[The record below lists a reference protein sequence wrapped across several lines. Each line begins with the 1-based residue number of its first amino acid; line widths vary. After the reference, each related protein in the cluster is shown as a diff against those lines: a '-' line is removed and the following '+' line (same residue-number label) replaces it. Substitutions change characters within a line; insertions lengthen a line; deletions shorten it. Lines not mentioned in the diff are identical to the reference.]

1 MTSLRRTLPLRYAP
15 LAGEALDSGLE
26 FLAARMNCRFEEVLR
41 ALCLP
46 SKDPVLTHAIQPR
59 WTVLTTAE
67 EIASIAAVSGVG
79 DDVLAGMTLQ
89 RFDGHAMVIHA
100 GHRRVESQLL
110 WGRSGSRFCPACL
123 TESAGRWQLIWRLGW
138 SFACTRHQMLLAD
151 HCPNCGRIP
160 RLRALPR
167 REIPRPGLCGSSA
180 PGPRGG
186 PRCHH
191 PLAET
196 PVTGLQP
203 DGDALRTQLLI
214 DELLAAPHERV
225 HWPLY
230 GPDGAPLRVV
240 LNDARCLGGLVL
252 NHAVPGNLA
261 GSAEPEVLERL
272 EHFRLRH
279 LPAGVQDARAA
290 RRCDEHSYYAP
301 EDAAA
306 TAVALTMTMRILTA
320 PSVSAAARA
329 AQWLTDRVAASGRA
343 LHPGAVGLLGGGLSP
358 GLHAALRCSREAKVM
373 PVARL
378 RHRTAVA
385 STRCPSNQDARA
397 RMLPTALWPAWSLRL
412 APWHA
417 SGKPVAR
424 RIDELLAVAC
434 LLVGNTTSI
443 RATICLTGT
452 TVSSHNVSSLL
463 AALTRRPDCA
473 DVLHALVLLADHL
486 DQHGSPIDYARRRAL
501 FTTRS
506 CFIDPAEWRD
516 LQRRLRSNHLPD
528 AAHAQRWIFHT
539 LTGSPPRLAHPAVA
553 AATPSQRGQYLR
565 FRWRILPAEVDL
577 LLHAARAILDEHGID
592 EPVQWTPRLDAA
604 ALSTLRLPGPDPDS
618 ISAAEL
624 HRAVPG
630 GDFSIARLAHTLNT
644 TTAHAIY
651 LLSQHPVDW
660 SPPRFRHTQYTAARI
675 GQWRTWY
682 EDDHYS
688 LQDIADLEGT
698 TLATVRL
705 ALLKY
710 GFPLRSA
717 VPQPGRPSRRT
728 PLARRPATWLPG
740 LDEV

>member
-1 MTSLRRTLPLRYAP
+1 MTAVRRTLPLRYAP
-15 LAGEALDSGLE
+15 LTGEALDSWLE
-26 FLAARMNCRFEEVLR
+26 FLAARMNCRFEDVLR

-46 SKDPVLTHAIQPR
+46 IKDPVLTQAIPPR

-67 EIASIAAVSGVG
+67 EIASIAAVSGVAE
-79 DDVLAGMTLQ
+79 DVLTAMTLQ
-89 RFDGHAMVIHA
+89 RFDGHAMVIHSQ
-100 GHRRVESQLL
+100 HRRVERQLL
-110 WGRSGSRFCPACL
+110 WGRSGSRYCPACL
-123 TESAGRWQLIWRLGW
+123 IDSEGRWQLIWRLGW

-151 HCPNCGRIP
+151 HCPNCHTVA
-160 RLRALPR
+160 RLRAHPR
-167 REIPRPGLCGSSA
+167 RQIPRPGLCGNSA
-180 PGPRGG
+180 PDERRE

-191 PLAET
+191 PLTDT
-196 PVTGLQP
+196 PVTALQA
-203 DGDALRTQLLI
+203 DGDALRAQRLI

-230 GPDGAPLRVV
+230 GPDGAPLWVV

-252 NHAVPGNLA
+252 NHAVSGDLA
-261 GSAEPEVLERL
+261 ESAEPEVLRRL
-272 EHFRLRH
+272 EHYRFRPP
-279 LPAGVQDARAA
+279 PAGVQDARAP
-290 RRCDEHSYYAP
+290 RRFDEHSYYAP

-320 PSVSAAARA
+320 PSVSAAAVA

-385 STRCPSNQDARA
+385 STRSPSNQDARA
-397 RMLPTALWPAWSLRL
+397 RMLPTALWPAWALRL

-417 SGKPVAR
+417 SGQPVAR
-424 RIDELLAVAC
+424 RVDELLAVAC
-434 LLVGNTTSI
+434 LLAGNTTSI
-443 RATICLTGT
+443 GAAVRLMGT

-463 AALTRRPDCA
+463 AEFTRRPDCA
-473 DVLHALVLLADHL
+473 DVLHGLILLADHL

-501 FTTRS
+501 FTTRPR
-506 CFIDPAEWRD
+506 FIEPKSWWD

-528 AAHAQRWIFHT
+528 PAHAQRWIFHT
-539 LTGSPPRLAHPAVA
+539 LTGSPPRLAHLAIA
-553 AATPSQRGQYLR
+553 TATPSQRGQYLR

-577 LLHAARAILDEHGID
+577 LLHVARTLLDEHGID
-592 EPVQWTPRLDAA
+592 EPVQWTPQLDATT
-604 ALSTLRLPGPDPDS
+604 LSTLRLPGPDPDS

-644 TTAHAIY
+644 TTTHAIY

-660 SPPRFRHTQYTAARI
+660 SPPRFRHTQYTATRI
-675 GQWRTWY
+675 EQWRAWY
-682 EDDHYS
+682 EDDYLS
-688 LQDIADLEGT
+688 LQDIADLAGT
-698 TLATVRL
+698 SLATVRL
-705 ALLKY
+705 ALIKY
-710 GFPLRSA
+710 GIPIRPALS
-717 VPQPGRPSRRT
+717 PPGRPRNR
-728 PLARRPATWLPG
+728 LALPTLHG
-740 LDEV
+740 APGAP

>member
-1 MTSLRRTLPLRYAP
+1 MSAGGRTLPIRYAP
-15 LAGEALDSGLE
+15 VVGEALDSWLE
-26 FLAARMNCRFEEVLR
+26 FLAARLHCRFSDVLR
-41 ALCLP
+41 SLGLP
-46 SKDPVLTHAIQPR
+46 VRDVGLSNPMLPR
-59 WTVLTTAE
+59 WAVRSTAA
-67 EIASIAAVSGVG
+67 EIASISAASGVAEA
-79 DDVLAGMTLQ
+79 VLVSMTLR
-89 RFDGHAMVIHA
+89 RFDGYAVVIRPDQ
-100 GHRRVESQLL
+100 RRVERRVL
-110 WGRSGSRFCPACL
+110 WGRAGSRYCPVCL
-123 TESAGRWQLIWRLGW
+123 DESDGRWQLSWRLGW
-138 SFACTRHQMLLAD
+138 SFACTRHQVLLAD
-151 HCPNCGRIP
+151 RCPACHRIP
-160 RLRALPR
+160 RVRAHPR
-167 REIPRPGLCGSSA
+167 RETPRPGRCAGPQLD
-180 PGPRGG
+180 GPRGA
-186 PRCHH
+186 RCHH
-191 PLAET
+191 PLSDI
-196 PVTGLQP
+196 PVVALEH
-203 DGDALRTQLLI
+203 DGPVARTQRLI
-214 DELLAAPHERV
+214 DHLLAEPEQTV

-230 GPDGAPLRVV
+230 GAGGASLSVV
-240 LNDARCLGGLVL
+240 LRDVRCLGGLIL
-252 NHAVPGNLA
+252 NHAACSDLTEA
-261 GSAEPEVLERL
+261 AEPAVLRQMEVYRSRTAATGARHSRL
-272 EHFRLRH
+272 
-279 LPAGVQDARAA
+279 DA
-290 RRCDEHSYYAP
+290 HSYYAP
-301 EDAAA
+301 DDAAA
-306 TAVALTMTMRILTA
+306 TAVALATALRVLAA
-320 PSVSAAARA
+320 PSVPAAGEAVR
-329 AQWLTDRVAASGRA
+329 WLTERVSSSGRA
-343 LHPGAVGLLGGGLSP
+343 LHPGGMALLSGGSVSP
-358 GLHAALRCSREAKVM
+358 GLQAALRCSREQKVM

-378 RHRTAVA
+378 RHRTAIA
-385 STRCPSNQDARA
+385 STRAPCNQEVRA
-397 RMLPTALWPAWSLRL
+397 RVLPTALWPEWTLRL

-424 RIDELLAVAC
+424 RTDELLAVAC
-434 LLVGNTTSI
+434 LLVGNTTKI
-443 RATICLTGT
+443 HTAVRLMGT

-463 AALTRRPDCA
+463 AELTRRPDCA

-506 CFIDPAEWRD
+506 SFIDPEEWRD

-539 LTGSPPRLAHPAVA
+539 LTGSPPRLAHPAIA
-553 AATPSQRGQYLR
+553 PATPSQRGQYLR

-630 GDFSIARLAHTLNT
+630 GDFAIARVAHTLNT

-682 EDDHYS
+682 QDDHYS

-710 GFPLRSA
+710 GFPLRTA
-717 VPQPGRPSRRT
+717 VPQPGRPSRRI